1 MNNKEE
7 SLAFLLRYQNSKL
20 AWIVLLIALLLTASL
35 WQLSILLVQDRT
47 KAHFENQSQQLK
59 TAIEERLLNYEQVLA
74 GSAGLFAVADLIGRN
89 DWRTYVNKLDIERYY
104 PGIQGIGF
112 TEKVTQGGV
121 AEHIEKIRSQG
132 LPNYLLSPTGS
143 RHEYHPVVFLE
154 PATQRNRRAFGYD
167 AFGDPAHRK
176 AMEMARDS
184 GQAAMT
190 GKVVLVQEQV
200 DESQPGF
207 VMYFPVYQSEKTLI
221 TTDDRRAS
229 LNGFVFSAFR
239 MNNLMDG
246 IVGLIA
252 PFLDVRIYDSDVMI
266 DERLMYASNL
276 GNLDEIYSFE
286 DSRTIEH
293 GGKTWLLLTR
303 TTPAFDFLA
312 SDPRPTIVLVS
323 GILVSFLLFAVTL
336 VLVRSKLIAMAN
348 AGKYRAIT
356 EDTTNITVIID
367 NNGVVSYSSP
377 SCQRILGYTLAE
389 LKKQGPES
397 VIHPDDLPV
406 IQASYENALQKP
418 GLSVA
423 VNHARIKH
431 KDGHWMNM
439 EGGYTAMQD
448 VPGVHGVVVNFRDLT
463 ALKVA
468 QTELHRLAF
477 YDQLTGLANRQL
489 FKDRLEHTVKTCKRR
504 GHQAAL
510 LFLDLDG
517 FKRINDTL
525 GHDAGDTLL
534 KQVAEWL
541 KECVRDED
549 SVARLGGDE
558 FTVLLSEVGSA
569 DAAARVADNIL
580 DALSQRIRLRDHDIG
595 VTVSIGIAMI
605 PGDSDDSASLMKF
618 ADLAMYRAKEVGRN
632 NYQFFLNSMNI
643 RAARR
648 MLMQEELRNAIELS
662 QFVLHYQPTVKLDT
676 QAVVGM
682 EALVR
687 WNHPDRGLVA
697 PDQFIQLAE
706 DSGLIHK
713 LGEWVIRQACLQCVA
728 LEKAGFANYVMSIN
742 LSSKQISDSGFVNL
756 FSRIV
761 EETSVNVNKLELELP
776 ANMLMLDIQAM
787 MDLVQSLKRL
797 GVIVSL
803 DDFGT
808 GYCSLGSLSQVPID
822 SVKIDRLFVKGIP
835 YDQKSGEV
843 TNAVIALAHKLNLS
857 VIAEGVETRE
867 QLQFLQDSS
876 CEMAQGNLFSH
887 ALDEEQL
894 VGYLSNLK
902 QGQNDRFIYS
912 SKPED

>member
-20 AWIVLLIALLLTASL
+20 AWMVLLVALLLTVSL
-35 WQLSILLVQDRT
+35 WQLSILLVKDRT
-47 KAHFENQSQQLK
+47 RAHFENQSQQLK

-112 TEKVTQGGV
+112 TEKVTEGGV

-143 RHEYHPVVFLE
+143 RQEYHPVVFLE
-154 PATQRNRRAFGYD
+154 PATRRNRRAFGYD

-276 GNLDEIYSFE
+276 GNLDNIYSFE
-286 DSRTIEH
+286 NSRTIEH
-293 GGKTWLLLTR
+293 GGKTWLLMTR

-312 SDPRPTIVLVS
+312 SDPRPTIVLIS
-323 GILVSFLLFAVTL
+323 GVLVSLLLFVVTL
-336 VLVRSKLIAMAN
+336 VLVRSKLIALAN

-356 EDTTNITVIID
+356 EDTTNITVIVD

-377 SCQRILGYTLAE
+377 SCERILGYTLAE

-406 IQASYENALQKP
+406 IQASYESALQKP
-418 GLSVA
+418 GVSVA

-431 KDGHWMNM
+431 KDGHWMSM

-541 KECVRDED
+541 KNCVRDED

-569 DAAARVADNIL
+569 DAAAKVADNIL
-580 DALSQRIRLRDHDIG
+580 EALSQRIRLRDHDVG

-687 WNHPDRGLVA
+687 WNHPDRGIVA

-713 LGEWVIRQACLQCVA
+713 LGEWVLRQACLQCVA

-742 LSSKQISDSGFVNL
+742 LSSKQISDPSFVDL

-761 EETSVNVNKLELELP
+761 EETGVSANKLELELP

-787 MDLVQSLKRL
+787 MALVQSLKRL
-797 GVIVSL
+797 GVIISL

-822 SVKIDRLFVKGIP
+822 CVKIDRLFVKGIP

-843 TNAVIALAHKLNLS
+843 THAVIALAHKLNLS

-894 VGYLSNLK
+894 LGYLSNLE
-902 QGQNDRFIYS
+902 QGQNSRFIYDS
-912 SKPED
+912 TPEK

>member
-1 MNNKEE
+1 MNNREE
-7 SLAFLLRYQNSKL
+7 SLAFLLRYRNSKI
-20 AWIVLLIALLLTASL
+20 AWGVLIVALIVTVSL
-35 WQLSILLVQDRT
+35 WQFSILLVKDRT
-47 KAHFENQSQQLK
+47 KARFTNQSQQLK
-59 TAIEERLLNYEQVLA
+59 TSIEERLLNYEQVLA
-74 GSAGLFAVADLIGRN
+74 GSAGLFAVADLVGRD

-112 TEKVTQGGV
+112 TEKVTAGRV
-121 AEHIEKIRSQG
+121 TEHIDRIRSQG
-132 LPNYLLSPTGS
+132 LPDYLLSPTGS
-143 RHEYHPVVFLE
+143 RQEYHPVVFLE

-167 AFGDPAHRK
+167 AFGDLAHRK
-176 AMEMARDS
+176 AMEKARDS

-190 GKVVLVQEQV
+190 GKVVLVQENL
-200 DESQPGF
+200 DETQPGF
-207 VMYFPVYQSEKTLI
+207 VMYFPVYKSEKLLI
-221 TTDDRRAS
+221 TTEDRRAS

-252 PFLDVRIYDSDVMI
+252 PFLDVRIYDSDVAI
-266 DERLMYASNL
+266 DDTLMYASNL
-276 GNLDEIYSFE
+276 GTLDDIYSFE
-286 DSRTIEH
+286 NSQTIEH
-293 GGKTWLLLTR
+293 GGKTWLLVTR

-312 SDPRPTIVLVS
+312 SDPRPRIVLIA
-323 GILVSFLLFAVTL
+323 GILVSLLLFFVSL
-336 VLVRSKLIAMAN
+336 MLVRSKLIALAN

-367 NNGVVSYSSP
+367 SNGVVNYSSP
-377 SCQRILGYTLAE
+377 SCDRILGYSLTD
-389 LKKQGPES
+389 LKKIQLETI
-397 VIHPDDLPV
+397 VHPDDLPLL
-406 IQASYENALQKP
+406 QESYENALAKN
-418 GLSVA
+418 GASIA
-423 VNHARIKH
+423 VTHARIKH

-448 VPGVHGVVVNFRDLT
+448 VPGVNGVVVNFRDLT
-463 ALKVA
+463 ELKMA

-489 FKDRLEHTVKTCKRR
+489 FRDRLDHAVKTCKRR
-504 GHQAAL
+504 GQQAAL

-534 KQVAEWL
+534 TQVAEWL
-541 KECVRDED
+541 KECVRDAD

-558 FTVLLSEVGSA
+558 FTVLLSEVSGP
-569 DAAARVADNIL
+569 DAAARVATNIL
-580 DALSQRIRLRDHDIG
+580 NALSQRIRLRDHDIG

-662 QFVLHYQPTVKLDT
+662 QFVLHYQPKISLEN
-676 QAVVGM
+676 QRVVGI

-697 PDQFIQLAE
+697 PDQFIQMAE

-713 LGEWVIRQACLQCVA
+713 LGEWILRQACLQAVA
-728 LEKAGFANYVMSIN
+728 LKNAGFPDYVMSIN
-742 LSSKQISDSGFVNL
+742 LSSKQIADPGFIAT
-756 FSRIV
+756 FSRVV
-761 EETSVNVNKLELELP
+761 EETGVDTSKLEFELP
-776 ANMLMLDIQAM
+776 ASMLTLEIQQM
-787 MDLVQSLKRL
+787 TDLLQSLKRL
-797 GVIVSL
+797 GVTISL

-808 GYCSLGSLSQVPID
+808 GYCSLGCLSQVPVD
-822 SVKIDRLFVKGIP
+822 NVKIDRLFIKGIP
-835 YDQKSGEV
+835 YDQKSGEI
-843 TNAVIALAHKLNLS
+843 THAVIALAHKLNLE

-867 QLQFLQDSS
+867 QLEFLQKAS

-894 VGYLSNLK
+894 AGYLSNLE
-902 QGQNDRFIYS
+902 QGQKERFIYD
-912 SKPED
+912 SKRE

>member
-1 MNNKEE
+1 MDNKEE
-7 SLAFLLRYQNSKL
+7 TLAFLFRYRNSRL
-20 AWIVLLIALLLTASL
+20 AWLVLIVALIMTVSL
-35 WQLSILLVQDRT
+35 WQLSILLVKDRT

-74 GSAGLFAVADLIGRN
+74 GSAGLFAVADLVGRD
-89 DWRTYVNKLDIERYY
+89 DWRTYVSKLDIERYY

-112 TEKVTQGGV
+112 TEKVTEGGV

-154 PATQRNRRAFGYD
+154 PATQNNRRAFGYD
-167 AFGDPAHRK
+167 AFGDSAHRK
-176 AMEMARDS
+176 AMEKARDS

-190 GKVVLVQEQV
+190 GKVVLVQEKV
-200 DESQPGF
+200 DESQAGF
-207 VMYFPVYQSEKTLI
+207 VMYFPVYQSDKTLI
-221 TTDDRRAS
+221 TTDDRRAT

-276 GNLDEIYSFE
+276 GNLDDVYSFE
-286 DSRTIEH
+286 STRTIEH

-303 TTPAFDFLA
+303 TTPAFDYLA
-312 SDPRPTIVLVS
+312 SDPRPGIVLISGVIVS
-323 GILVSFLLFAVTL
+323 ILLFVVTL
-336 VLVRSKLIAMAN
+336 ILLRSRLIALAN
-348 AGKYRAIT
+348 AGKHRAIT
-356 EDTTNITVIID
+356 EDTTNITVIVD

-377 SCQRILGYTLAE
+377 SCERILGYSLVD

-397 VIHPDDLPV
+397 VVHPDDLPV
-406 IQASYENALQKP
+406 MHASYENALQQP
-418 GLSVA
+418 GMSVA
-423 VNHARIKH
+423 VNHVRIKN
-431 KDGHWMNM
+431 KEGRWVDM
-439 EGGYTAMQD
+439 EGSYTAMQD
-448 VPGVHGVVVNFRDLT
+448 IPGVHGVVVNFRDLT

-489 FKDRLEHTVKTCKRR
+489 FKERLKHTVKTCKRKGR
-504 GHQAAL
+504 LAAL

-525 GHDAGDTLL
+525 GHDAGDMLL
-534 KQVAEWL
+534 QQVAGWL
-541 KECVRDED
+541 KNCVSDED

-558 FTVLLSEVGSA
+558 FTVLLSEVANA
-569 DAAARVADNIL
+569 DAAARVAEKIL
-580 DALSQRIRLRDHDIG
+580 HALSQTVRLRDHDIG

-605 PGDSDDSASLMKF
+605 PDDSDDAMSLMKF
-618 ADLAMYRAKEVGRN
+618 ADLAMYQAKETGRN

-662 QFVLHYQPTVKLDT
+662 QFVLHYQPTVKLAD
-676 QAVVGM
+676 QSLVGM

-687 WNHPDRGLVA
+687 WNHPDRGLIS

-706 DSGLIHK
+706 DSGLIYK
-713 LGEWVIRQACLQCVA
+713 LGEWVLRQACLQCVA
-728 LEKAGFANYVMSIN
+728 LEKAGFTGYLMSIN
-742 LSSKQISDSGFVNL
+742 LSAKQVSDSKFINL
-756 FSRIV
+756 FTRIV
-761 EETSVNVNKLELELP
+761 EETGVDITKLELELP
-776 ANMLMLDIQAM
+776 ANMLLQDTQM
-787 MDLVQSLKRL
+787 MMNFVQTLKGL
-797 GVIVSL
+797 GVMVSL

-835 YDQKSGEV
+835 YDQKSREV
-843 TNAVIALAHKLNLS
+843 SHAVIALAHKLNLS

-867 QLQFLQDSS
+867 QLKFLQEAN

-894 VGYLSNLK
+894 AGYLSNLE
-902 QGQNDRFIYS
+902 QGQKERFIYG
-912 SKPED
+912 SKLDS

>member
-1 MNNKEE
+1 MDKKEE
-7 SLAFLLRYQNSKL
+7 SLAFLLRYRNSKL
-20 AWIVLLIALLLTASL
+20 AWMVLLIALLMTASL
-35 WQLSILLVQDRT
+35 WQLSILLVKDRT

-74 GSAGLFAVADLIGRN
+74 GSAGLFAVADLIGRD
-89 DWRTYVNKLDIERYY
+89 DWRTYVTKLDIERYY

-112 TEKVTQGGV
+112 TEKVTEGGV
-121 AEHIEKIRSQG
+121 ADHIEKIRSQG

-154 PATQRNRRAFGYD
+154 PATQRNRKAFGYD

-200 DESQPGF
+200 DETQPGF
-207 VMYFPVYQSEKTLI
+207 VMYFPVYESEKTLI
-221 TTDDRRAS
+221 TTDDRRAT

-252 PFLDVRIYDSDVMI
+252 PFLDVRIYDSDVII

-276 GNLDEIYSFE
+276 GNLDDVYSFE
-286 DSRTIEH
+286 NSRTIEH

-312 SDPRPTIVLVS
+312 SDPRPTIVLIS
-323 GILVSFLLFAVTL
+323 GVIVSFLVFIVTL
-336 VLVRSKLIAMAN
+336 ILLRSRLIALAN
-348 AGKYRAIT
+348 AGRYRAIT
-356 EDTTNITVIID
+356 EDTTNITVII
-367 NNGVVSYSSP
+367 NNDGVVSYSSP
-377 SCQRILGYTLAE
+377 SCERILGYNLAE
-389 LKKQGPES
+389 LKKQSPES
-397 VIHPDDLPV
+397 IVHPDDFP
-406 IQASYENALQKP
+406 ITQASFEDALKKP

-431 KDGHWMNM
+431 KDGRWMNM
-439 EGGYTAMQD
+439 EGSYTAMQD
-448 VPGVHGVVVNFRDLT
+448 VPGVRGVVVNFRDLT

-489 FKDRLEHTVKTCKRR
+489 FKDRLKHTVITCKRR

-525 GHDAGDTLL
+525 GHDAGDMLL
-534 KQVAEWL
+534 KQVAGWL
-541 KECVRDED
+541 KNCVRDED

-558 FTVLLSEVGSA
+558 FTVLLSEVANS
-569 DAAARVADNIL
+569 DAVAKVADSIL
-580 DALSQRIRLRDHDIG
+580 NALSQTVRLHDHDIG

-605 PGDSDDSASLMKF
+605 PSDSDDATSLMKF

-662 QFVLHYQPTVKLDT
+662 QFVLHYQPTVKLSD
-676 QAVVGM
+676 QSVVGM

-687 WNHPDRGLVA
+687 WNHPDRGIVA

-713 LGEWVIRQACLQCVA
+713 LGEWVFRQACLQCVA
-728 LEKAGFANYVMSIN
+728 LEKAGFENYIMSLN
-742 LSSKQISDSGFVNL
+742 LSTKQVSDLNFIDL
-756 FSRIV
+756 FARVV
-761 EETSVNVNKLELELP
+761 EETGVDITKLELELP
-776 ANMLMLDIQAM
+776 ANMLMLETQAM
-787 MDLVQSLKRL
+787 MEFVQSLKRL
-797 GVIVSL
+797 GVMVSL

-835 YDQKSGEV
+835 YDQKSREV
-843 TNAVIALAHKLNLS
+843 TNAVIALAHKLNLN

-867 QLQFLQDSS
+867 QLKFLQEAN
-876 CEMAQGNLFSH
+876 CELAQGNLFSH

-894 VGYLSNLK
+894 AGYLSNLE
-902 QGQNDRFIYS
+902 QGQKERFIYGTN
-912 SKPED
+912 PDN